1 MTPPRILKEEAWVRE
16 RVAFVIMIAIL
27 IFLFAFTFAILGKGS
42 YQPSG
47 EENAAAP
54 TFLGSA

>member
-1 MTPPRILKEEAWVRE
+1 MRPTRILEEEAWVRE

-47 EENAAAP
+47 EENASARA
-54 TFLGSA
+54 FLGSA

>member
-1 MTPPRILKEEAWVRE
+1 MTLARTFGEETWVRE
-16 RVAFVIMIAIL
+16 RVAFVIMVAIL

-47 EENAAAP
+47 EENASAP
-54 TFLGSA
+54 SFLVSA

>member
-1 MTPPRILKEEAWVRE
+1 MRE

-47 EENAAAP
+47 EENASAP
-54 TFLGSA
+54 AFLGSA